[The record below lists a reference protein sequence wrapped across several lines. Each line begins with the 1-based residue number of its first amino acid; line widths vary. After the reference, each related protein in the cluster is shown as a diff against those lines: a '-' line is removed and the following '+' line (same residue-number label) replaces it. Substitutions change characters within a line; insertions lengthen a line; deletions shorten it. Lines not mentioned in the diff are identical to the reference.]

1 MHYNFNI
8 GDFIV
13 ILFKCILLCLA
24 FLTCQTPLLRASQE
38 PEEITQEQ
46 SRTRQAMDR
55 VKVVGIC
62 GFGAFKWALGE
73 SCVRALSVKNL
84 SSALW
89 SAIDFASIPL
99 KVTRAVLYE
108 IASPWQKPYISK
120 NANCVSTIKNSETC
134 AIDPETKDHVLAT
147 YQLMQDMNKAFQ
159 EAGVSYF
166 AIGGTLLGSIRH
178 GGFIPWDDDL
188 DIVVTE
194 EHTASLIK
202 ALEILSKVKGY
213 KVIASKGVLSS
224 AGEAVK
230 LFCNGTLQDPDKVSG
245 TIGAMYMGW
254 RIERWFDRPIV
265 NEKGTVPFCD
275 IFLMKK
281 YGDRYYYPHGW
292 PEYSVHKDDIYP
304 IQNDSKFGSIV
315 ISIPRNPYLFLDK
328 DYQTHWPKYMQKYC
342 HGYGNCQVDL
352 GRFTAPLEKMHEKDY
367 LPAGPFGP
375 LKE

>member
-1 MHYNFNI
+1 MA
-8 GDFIV
+8 
-13 ILFKCILLCLA
+13 LFKNNLLCLA
-24 FLTCQTPLLRASQE
+24 FLACQTPFLMASLE
-38 PEEITQEQ
+38 PEGITQEQ
-46 SRTRQAMDR
+46 SRTKKAIDR
-55 VKVVGIC
+55 IKVVGIC

-73 SCVRALSVKNL
+73 GCVRALSVNNL
-84 SSALW
+84 TSALW
-89 SAIDFASIPL
+89 SALDFASIPF

-108 IASPWQKPYISK
+108 MTSPWQKPYISK
-120 NANCVSTIKNSETC
+120 SRLPEICNSESFV
-134 AIDPETKDHVLAT
+134 IDPETKDHVLAT
-147 YQLMQDMNKAFQ
+147 YQLMQDMNKEFKK
-159 EAGVSYF
+159 AGASYF

-194 EHTASLIK
+194 EHVPSLIK
-202 ALEILSKVKGY
+202 ALKILQEDKGY
-213 KVIASKGVLSS
+213 KVIESKGVLSS

-254 RIERWFDRPIV
+254 RVERWFERPTV
-265 NEKGTVPFCD
+265 HGKKTVPFCD

-292 PEYSVHKDDIYP
+292 PEYSVHEDDIYP
-304 IQNDSKFGSIV
+304 IQKDTSIPRNPYLSKFGDID

-328 DYQTHWPKYMQKYC
+328 DYQTCWPTYMQKYC

-352 GRFTAPLEKMHEKDY
+352 GRFTAPCEKMTEKDY